1 MAEAA
6 AAHSDGRPVPMFPA
20 ATATA
25 DVGAAKKLAST
36 NNRTIPVE
44 KAKNDKNKS

>member
-6 AAHSDGRPVPMFPA
+6 AAHVDGRPVPMFPA
-20 ATATA
+20 ATAAA
-25 DVGAAKKLAST
+25 DLGNTKKLTSAS
-36 NNRTIPVE
+36 NRTIPVE